1 MEIVEDLALT
11 PDEERVY
18 RDIAEGRP
26 VEASAS
32 VTRLV
37 QLGLVRQIG
46 DELVALDPRVVA
58 QQLLAEHHAALA
70 RTLDQMG
77 RVSALERLARHYDPA
92 RLYGGPASEFV
103 HSKALMNEHIKHVLA
118 TDAEGG
124 LYTVQPGVPTER
136 DPAVLEE
143 GLRRARALLVRGIP
157 VRSLYPSA
165 ALAHAPTARY
175 VEVVLAEGGE
185 VRVGQELPP
194 RMVMAGTNLFVDN
207 HVLSSEAHAGWHI
220 KDIACTAFALAVF
233 QGYWDRATPWQEARA
248 ALADAVTTPQQ
259 RMILRGL
266 AKGDTQAVVAGQ
278 LGVSGRE
285 VGRDLEALR
294 DDLGLRSTNQLM
306 VWWATSRDRDVP

>member
-1 MEIVEDLALT
+1 MEIEDLALT
-11 PDEERVY
+11 PDEELAY
-18 RDIAEGRP
+18 RDVAEGRP
-26 VEASAS
+26 VQAHTA
-32 VTRLV
+32 VARLV

-46 DELVALDPRVVA
+46 DEHVALDPRTVA
-58 QQLLAEHHAALA
+58 QRLLAEHHDALA
-70 RTLDQMG
+70 RTIEQMG
-77 RVSALERLARHYDPA
+77 RVSALEGLARHYDPA

-103 HSKALMNEHIKHVLA
+103 HSKGLMNEHIRHVLA

-143 GLRRARALLVRGIP
+143 GIRRARALLARGIP

-165 ALAHAPTARY
+165 ALTHAPTAAY
-175 VEVVLAEGGE
+175 VDAVLAEGGE

-194 RMVMAGTNLFVDN
+194 RMVMTGTHLFVDN
-207 HVLSSEAHAGWHI
+207 HAVRSEAHAGWHI
-220 KDIACTAFALAVF
+220 KDIASTAFALAVF

-248 ALADAVTTPQQ
+248 ALADAVTTPNQ

-266 AKGDTQAVVAGQ
+266 AKGDTQAVIASQ
-278 LGVSGRE
+278 LGVSSRE

-306 VWWATSRDRDVP
+306 VWWATSRDKEVP